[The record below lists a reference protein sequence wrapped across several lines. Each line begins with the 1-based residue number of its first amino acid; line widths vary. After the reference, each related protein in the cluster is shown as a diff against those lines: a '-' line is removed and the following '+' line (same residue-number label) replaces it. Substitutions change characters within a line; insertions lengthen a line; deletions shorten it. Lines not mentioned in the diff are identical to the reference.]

1 VLSSRTASK
10 HVGVPESMS
19 AKNRPYEQFG
29 PFILFKKLETDALG
43 DLWRAGRLDAGQ
55 LGPIMAVRRLLG
67 GDRAGLVQSASEAN
81 QLVPLLSGTTFAKDQ
96 TIDVANGI
104 PFIAHEYSGGR
115 SLRHIV
121 DRARG
126 GNGVTP
132 NPVPLDQAVVVAEK
146 IALSLSTTADLRYLG
161 SRLSHGA
168 LIPQF
173 VWITDEG
180 EIRVAGQ
187 QLGKGLIASLRDTKV
202 AAEIGR
208 YFAAEYRASGEI
220 SKTTDVYSLGA
231 VLYLLITGNEPPD
244 AVTGSAFAQTIRA
257 AKTFSGQPIPE
268 DIRAIIEKSLA
279 IDPNARYA
287 SIGELKQVLSSLVH
301 GGNYSASTFNLAFYL
316 SNLLKKELEGEALER
331 ERESKVNVAAY
342 AQPVT
347 LAPLAETPSS
357 TEEPA
362 KSRLPLYAVAA
373 AVVIAIGVGAF
384 IALKPKPPAPVLHA
398 AVPPPKPKLVVSQPV
413 IAAGP
418 RTATAPV
425 DPAAEK
431 KAFEAAVQQKM
442 QEEMMKLQ
450 ADMNQQLKQQQ
461 AKSQPVQ
468 TASLITPA
476 VSQQAD
482 DRGSAAALDQR
493 RVAARQENP
502 ALTQSAAPQ
511 QTSVIPQPQA
521 PAVVAPPVS
530 QPAPAAATI
539 HEGDLVDVTELDTL
553 PQPLTEIHPSYPALA
568 AQQRAEATIIL
579 SALISENGD
588 VLDVKILRG
597 DARFGFNDSAVRA
610 MRAVRFSPAIKAGKR
625 VRTWRPQSIS
635 FKR

>member
-1 VLSSRTASK
+1 
-10 HVGVPESMS
+10 MS

-43 DLWRAGRLDAGQ
+43 DLWRAGRIDGGQ
-55 LGPIMAVRRLLG
+55 LGPIMAVRRLSG
-67 GDRAGLVQSASEAN
+67 GNRAALVQSAAEAN

-126 GNGVTP
+126 GAGVTA
-132 NPVPLDQAVVVAEK
+132 NPVPIDQAIVIAEK

-161 SRLSHGA
+161 NRLAHGA

-187 QLGKGLIASLRDTKV
+187 QIGKGLIASMSDSKV
-202 AAEIGR
+202 AAELGR
-208 YFAAEYRASGEI
+208 YFAAEYRASAQV

-231 VLYLLITGNEPPD
+231 VLYLLVTGNEPPD

-257 AKTFSGQPIPE
+257 AKTFSGQPIPD
-268 DIRAIIEKSLA
+268 DIRAILEKSLA

-287 SIGELKQVLSSLVH
+287 SIGEMKQLLSSLVH

-316 SNLLKKELEGEALER
+316 SNLLKKEVEGESLDR

-342 AQPVT
+342 APV
-347 LAPLAETPSS
+347 AAAAAVEAAPSS
-357 TEEPA
+357 DEAPA
-362 KSRLPLYAVAA
+362 KSRMPLYATA
-373 AVVIAIGVGAF
+373 AVVVLAAGAAAF
-384 IALKPKPPAPVLHA
+384 FMLKPKPAAPVLHA
-398 AVPPPKPKLVVSQPV
+398 ATPPPKPNVVISQPV
-413 IAAGP
+413 IAAAP
-418 RTATAPV
+418 QTSTAPL
-425 DPAAEK
+425 DPAAQK
-431 KAFEAAVQQKM
+431 KAFEAAVEQKM

-450 ADMNQQLKQQQ
+450 SDMNKKLKQEQSKN
-461 AKSQPVQ
+461 APVQ
-468 TASLITPA
+468 TASLITPPQP
-476 VSQQAD
+476 QQQQID

-493 RVAARQENP
+493 RVNSRPENPPPTQTVAQQAPIVTPQPQPAVATP
-502 ALTQSAAPQ
+502 ALT
-511 QTSVIPQPQA
+511 
-521 PAVVAPPVS
+521 PPVV
-530 QPAPAAATI
+530 ATI
-539 HEGDLVDVTELDTL
+539 HEGDVVDVTELDKV
-553 PQPLTEIHPSYPALA
+553 PQPLSEIRPYYPPLA
-568 AQQRAEATIIL
+568 AQQRAEATVIL

-588 VLDVKILRG
+588 VVDVKILRG
-597 DARFGFNDSAVRA
+597 DSRFGFNDAATRA
-610 MRAVRFSPAIKAGKR
+610 MKSVRFTPAIKDGKR
-625 VRTWRPQSIS
+625 VKTWRPQSIS